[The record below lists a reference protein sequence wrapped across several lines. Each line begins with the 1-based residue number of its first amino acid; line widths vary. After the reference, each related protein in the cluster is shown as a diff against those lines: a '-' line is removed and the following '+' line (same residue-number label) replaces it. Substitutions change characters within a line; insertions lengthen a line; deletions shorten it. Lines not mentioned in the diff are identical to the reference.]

1 MVSIIYDMSIAYY
14 YVVTFLAFYRECMTS
29 AAYSNCLLVN
39 EQFTTMPLI
48 KCINVVYFGA
58 SLIIFPFI
66 IIIIL
71 LYMFRAQL
79 IVL

>member
-1 MVSIIYDMSIAYY
+1 MVSINYDMSIAYY

-29 AAYSNCLLVN
+29 ATYSNCLLVN

-71 LYMFRAQL
+71 YMFRAQL
-79 IVL
+79 IIVL